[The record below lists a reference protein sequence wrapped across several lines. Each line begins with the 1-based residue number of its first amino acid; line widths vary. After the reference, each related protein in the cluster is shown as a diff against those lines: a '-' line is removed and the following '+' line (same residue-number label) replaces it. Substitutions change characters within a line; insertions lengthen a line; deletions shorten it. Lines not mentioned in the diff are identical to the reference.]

1 MKISSCKS
9 LEVNNCTTYVYGFG
23 SIEIASDECLDF
35 SGLCYRLSWMSTL
48 HPFSHAAATRKQ
60 SEVGRGRLVCTGREA
75 PLLFNLRVDNNDG
88 EANFLQS
95 NTYLQQPSKLP
106 VKSDVEGPRPEVFA
120 VYKGPKPVSIR
131 MRRALIVTAWNTFK

>member
-75 PLLFNLRVDNNDG
+75 PRV
-88 EANFLQS
+88 
-95 NTYLQQPSKLP
+95 
-106 VKSDVEGPRPEVFA
+106 
-120 VYKGPKPVSIR
+120 KGPIR
-131 MRRALIVTAWNTFK
+131 ARNLDTHLFHIPSLPSLLM